1 MAEAS
6 NEQRRMGLIPVVVFV
21 VTFVGCLY
29 VHRPSRYYFFGDSWG
44 ALYGLLVDWKNVLQP
59 HNEHLMPVFKGL
71 YLLEYKLFGANHFLY
86 MMVGFALHA
95 ANATLVYLL
104 GRRLSLR
111 PWPSVAA
118 AIIFAFSWVH
128 WEVTGWSFEQC
139 FMLSTLFML
148 IVVILFCEN
157 PHRNR
162 TLLWVGILSLAAY
175 WSAAVSLA
183 LLPILFAFYVL
194 WLASRSEPV
203 ERAQVLKTFL
213 AMGLPFVVYLASL
226 RATMSFSTVLAM
238 NKTHLSLFNLPTV
251 IDLTLFSAAYGLV
264 LPTLTFINPQSLAS
278 APLILLLV
286 LLFLVLS
293 YRRLEPE
300 LQHRAFRFLLCF
312 LLLPLVV
319 VSLGRIQWGPA
330 HMLSSHYQYLPLVG
344 FALLVALCGQALRDT
359 LQQQRTQIWFNVAA
373 VVLLAYYVDYH
384 VHLIRR
390 VNPAAYRGMQT
401 QYFLQTARRATYPS
415 SVPAGG
421 AVLGPELSV
430 PDFVHAPGSF
440 PLWQVFQIL
449 DGNRRS
455 VVPVGD
461 YLRSQDATLAG
472 NLIRNGGFEEPSQVS
487 SWKGDGG
494 ARLERTDSAAHA
506 GRYSAAII
514 SPGNGS
520 ALSQDV
526 IQSCPAPLSGK
537 ILTFSVQAKTQRA
550 EALQASLIFKDR
562 GNNVVGESRSRWH
575 PGGDEWSP
583 LVVSGLA
590 PENTCIVAVSV
601 VNPTSAEIT
610 GLVDDAILLAHPAA
624 LDREGKLL
632 SPTLEAIVPSRS
644 GQAPPRVNVQAVEGR
659 SSHGK

>member
-6 NEQRRMGLIPVVVFV
+6 NEQRRMGLIPAVVFV
-21 VTFVGCLY
+21 VSFVGCLY

-59 HNEHLMPVFKGL
+59 HNEHLMPLFKAL
-71 YLLEYKLFGANHFLY
+71 YLLEYKLFGANHLLY
-86 MMVGFALHA
+86 MVVGFALHA

-111 PWPSVAA
+111 SWPSAA
-118 AIIFAFSWVH
+118 AALVFAFSWVH

-148 IVVILFCEN
+148 IAVILFCEN
-157 PHRNR
+157 PHRDR
-162 TLLWVGILSLAAY
+162 TLVWVGILSLAAY
-175 WSAAVSLA
+175 WSAPVSLA
-183 LLPILFAFYVL
+183 LLPILFACYVL

-203 ERAQVLKTFL
+203 GRAQVLKAFL

-286 LLFLVLS
+286 LLLLVLS
-293 YRRLEPE
+293 YRRLESE
-300 LQHRAFRFLLCF
+300 LQHRAFWFLLCF

-344 FALLVALCGQALRDT
+344 FALLLGLCGQALREA
-359 LQQQRTQIWFNVAA
+359 LQRKQLQVWFNVAA

-390 VNPAAYRGMQT
+390 VNPAAYRGVQA
-401 QYFLQTARRATYPS
+401 QQFLQTARRATYPS

-421 AVLGPELSV
+421 AVLGPEFSV
-430 PDFVHAPGSF
+430 PDFVYAPGSI
-440 PLWQVFQIL
+440 PLWAVFQVL
-449 DGNRRS
+449 DGNRRT

-472 NLIRNGGFEEPSQVS
+472 NLVRNGGFEDPGLERAWAS
-487 SWKGDGG
+487 SGG
-494 ARLERTDSAAHA
+494 ARFKRSGSTAHA
-506 GRYSAAII
+506 GRSSAEVILPV
-514 SPGNGS
+514 SGS
-520 ALSQDV
+520 ALAQDV
-526 IQSCPAPLSGK
+526 VRSCPTPLSGM
-537 ILTFSVQAKTQRA
+537 ILTFSVQAKTMRT
-550 EALQASLIFKDR
+550 EALQASILFKDR
-562 GNNVVGESRSRWH
+562 KNNVVGEFRSSRH
-575 PGGDEWSP
+575 PGGDKWSP

-590 PENTCIVAVSV
+590 PENTCIVAVSL
-601 VNPTSAEIT
+601 VNASSAELA
-610 GLVDDAILLAHPAA
+610 GLVDDAVLLAHPAA

-632 SPTLEAIVPSRS
+632 SPTLEAIVPSRG
-644 GQAPPRVNVQAVEGR
+644 GQVAHRVSVQAAEGR